1 MGIVLENQQRAHR
14 QQLCNHLK
22 NATRGFTSLILQY
35 ETNRKEPAVNMAAS
49 YTHSAATNKAVLDR
63 YMRLPQPDDNRG
75 CSIRVPRSVAEE
87 RKGYLEDRRPASNAD
102 PYQVTNV
109 IVRTTCLDQ

>member
-63 YMRLPQPDDNRG
+63 YMRLPQPDDKIMATYVWIDGTGEYCRANCQCG
-75 CSIRVPRSVAEE
+75 TMMEAQLTK
-87 RKGYLEDRRPASNAD
+87 RKAAILTFSCTR
-102 PYQVTNV
+102 
-109 IVRTTCLDQ
+109 